1 MRVWW
6 LEKLPAR
13 RASFVWE
20 FIPIQTKTASSI
32 LLETVMFHY
41 RGATQI
47 DCFSPLCSHTII
59 CAGRITGPDP
69 AGTYCWFGASLE
81 SPFLKCSHTAIP
93 PPAALCNVRDSE
105 YSSFSSVSLCFL
117 YCTSLQSKSQSQF
130 EIFPIFS
137 CSTAGSIKTGLC
149 KWRRQTAPLHHY
161 CSHAASTFSNDRSPP
176 YKSSALPTVT

>member
-1 MRVWW
+1 MWW

-105 YSSFSSVSLCFL
+105 YSSFSSVSLISVSVFYATLKQMSSLFL
-117 YCTSLQSKSQSQF
+117 
-130 EIFPIFS
+130 IFS
-137 CSTAGSIKTGLC
+137 KLSGRLPHGADVFYCHGPPAGL
-149 KWRRQTAPLHHY
+149 Y
-161 CSHAASTFSNDRSPP
+161 
-176 YKSSALPTVT
+176 

>member
-6 LEKLPAR
+6 LETLPAR
-13 RASFVWE
+13 DIDSGTAALRRRCRHGLALLALSGETPASGSVSKLPVRSRCFSRQG
-20 FIPIQTKTASSI
+20 FAYSRKKTVSSI

-117 YCTSLQSKSQSQF
+117 YCTSLQSKSQSQ
-130 EIFPIFS
+130 
-137 CSTAGSIKTGLC
+137 
-149 KWRRQTAPLHHY
+149 
-161 CSHAASTFSNDRSPP
+161 
-176 YKSSALPTVT
+176 V

>member
-1 MRVWW
+1 MWW
-6 LEKLPAR
+6 LEHASRPGGLAPGTTALRRSRHGLALLALSGETAASGAVSMLPVRGSCFSGQGFADSR
-13 RASFVWE
+13 K
-20 FIPIQTKTASSI
+20 KTVSSI

-117 YCTSLQSKSQSQF
+117 YCTSLQSKSQS
-130 EIFPIFS
+130 P
-137 CSTAGSIKTGLC
+137 
-149 KWRRQTAPLHHY
+149 
-161 CSHAASTFSNDRSPP
+161 
-176 YKSSALPTVT
+176 V

>member
-13 RASFVWE
+13 RASFVWK
-20 FIPIQTKTASSI
+20 FIPRQTKTVSSI

-93 PPAALCNVRDSE
+93 PSAALCAFMEDLLFFLIG
-105 YSSFSSVSLCFL
+105 FSLFSILYLTTVKKSIPSLKFFQFL
-117 YCTSLQSKSQSQF
+117 PAAQREAS
-130 EIFPIFS
+130 
-137 CSTAGSIKTGLC
+137 KTGFC
-149 KWRRQTAPLHHY
+149 KWRR
-161 CSHAASTFSNDRSPP
+161 
-176 YKSSALPTVT
+176 

>member
-6 LEKLPAR
+6 LETLPVRDFGSRGCSPAAAVPPRAR
-13 RASFVWE
+13 VAR
-20 FIPIQTKTASSI
+20 PIWRNTCSGSVSKRPVRSRCFSRQGFAYSRKKTVSSI

-117 YCTSLQSKSQSQF
+117 YCTSLQSKSQS
-130 EIFPIFS
+130 P
-137 CSTAGSIKTGLC
+137 
-149 KWRRQTAPLHHY
+149 
-161 CSHAASTFSNDRSPP
+161 
-176 YKSSALPTVT
+176 V

>member
-1 MRVWW
+1 MIETKKKRKGVRVWW

-13 RASFVWE
+13 RASFVWK
-20 FIPIQTKTASSI
+20 FIPRQTKTASSI

-117 YCTSLQSKSQSQF
+117 YCTSLQSKSQS
-130 EIFPIFS
+130 P
-137 CSTAGSIKTGLC
+137 
-149 KWRRQTAPLHHY
+149 
-161 CSHAASTFSNDRSPP
+161 
-176 YKSSALPTVT
+176 V

>member
-1 MRVWW
+1 MWW

-105 YSSFSSVSLCFL
+105 YSSLKFF
-117 YCTSLQSKSQSQF
+117 QF
-130 EIFPIFS
+130 PPAAQREAS
-137 CSTAGSIKTGLC
+137 KTGFC